1 MSEISFGTRALHTSI
16 ERVRFSSYLPK
27 VTRKNFDKP
36 RIVDTVL
43 SRKNFGSGDFRR
55 TILCRTRLSLSL
67 FFLSLSFPLF
77 LFRFPL
83 HRRINSGNLF
93 VLAMRKSGDSCR
105 RNINRNEFSR
115 PDFWETGC
123 LYASK
128 SQRPLIL
135 SASYANTLLL
145 DASLPN

>member
-55 TILCRTRLSLSL
+55 TIPCRTRLSLSFFSL
-67 FFLSLSFPLF
+67 FLSLFFSFGFPCIDESIAEIC
-77 LFRFPL
+77 LFRRCANREIHVAETL
-83 HRRINSGNLF
+83 TEMNLVVQIF
-93 VLAMRKSGDSCR
+93 GKRDAFTSL
-105 RNINRNEFSR
+105 NR
-115 PDFWETGC
+115 
-123 LYASK
+123 
-128 SQRPLIL
+128 
-135 SASYANTLLL
+135 SAH
-145 DASLPN
+145 